1 MTIHKQV
8 LLPKYDEK
16 RIKAMEEARK
26 KQKHFRVET
35 WECFYFTYI
44 ANGRLNA
51 EKSLKYR
58 EFVL

>member
-16 RIKAMEEARK
+16 KIKTMEEARK

-44 ANGRLNA
+44 ANGRPNA
-51 EKSLKYR
+51 EKA
-58 EFVL
+58 